1 MRRLHVLDLAL
12 AAMFVALMAIGAN
25 IVSWAP
31 FLQVAGIPLS
41 MQPFFAI
48 LAGLLLGSRLG
59 ALSMTVYMLV
69 AYVSG
74 KLVEQKERP
83 TCITFAIASF
93 TGIILT
99 YIIGTTYM
107 YGAVNLFMGGNMSYK
122 AAWMIMMWFAVK
134 DIAFT
139 IIGAIIA
146 PRIYYA
152 VRRSAYQHSH
162 STIS

>member
-1 MRRLHVLDLAL
+1 
-12 AAMFVALMAIGAN
+12 
-25 IVSWAP
+25 
-31 FLQVAGIPLS
+31 
-41 MQPFFAI
+41 
-48 LAGLLLGSRLG
+48 
-59 ALSMTVYMLV
+59 MTVYMLV
-69 AYVSG
+69 GVAGAPIFANFKAGFGALFRSYWWFYYRIYYRCLRIR
-74 KLVEQKERP
+74 KIVEQKERP
-83 TCITFAIASF
+83 TFSTFAIASF

-152 VRRSAYQHSH
+152 VRRSAYQRSH

>member
-1 MRRLHVLDLAL
+1 
-12 AAMFVALMAIGAN
+12 
-25 IVSWAP
+25 
-31 FLQVAGIPLS
+31 
-41 MQPFFAI
+41 
-48 LAGLLLGSRLG
+48 
-59 ALSMTVYMLV
+59 MTVYMLVGLAGAPIFANFKAGFGALLDPTGGFIIAFIIV

-83 TCITFAIASF
+83 TFITFTIASF

>member
-1 MRRLHVLDLAL
+1 
-12 AAMFVALMAIGAN
+12 
-25 IVSWAP
+25 
-31 FLQVAGIPLS
+31 
-41 MQPFFAI
+41 
-48 LAGLLLGSRLG
+48 
-59 ALSMTVYMLV
+59 
-69 AYVSG
+69 
-74 KLVEQKERP
+74 
-83 TCITFAIASF
+83 
-93 TGIILT
+93 
-99 YIIGTTYM
+99 M

-122 AAWMIMMWFAVK
+122 VAWMIMMWFAVK